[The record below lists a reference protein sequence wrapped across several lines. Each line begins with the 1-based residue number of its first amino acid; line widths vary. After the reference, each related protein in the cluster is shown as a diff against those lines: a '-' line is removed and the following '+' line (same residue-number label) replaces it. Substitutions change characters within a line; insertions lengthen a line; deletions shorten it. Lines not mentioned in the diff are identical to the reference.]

1 MLPVVPVVSSLK
13 LPANVVTYLT
23 KNGIYAVAMGEY
35 TMQVLNGDAVQK
47 KRTRRR
53 SPDGNAP

>member
-1 MLPVVPVVSSLK
+1 MVPVFSSLK